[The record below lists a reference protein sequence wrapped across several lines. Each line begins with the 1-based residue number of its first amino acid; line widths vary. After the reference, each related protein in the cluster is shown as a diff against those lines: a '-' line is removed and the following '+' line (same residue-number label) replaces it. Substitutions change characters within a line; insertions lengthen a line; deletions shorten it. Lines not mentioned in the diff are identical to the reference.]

1 MDNSKEAK
9 FLERMTRAFLSLDAE
24 KHVNTKEFNEAVE
37 AILPVF
43 DHLGEMTPFSISCI
57 ALWTVLCFLGQSIF
71 YTL

>member
-1 MDNSKEAK
+1 MDNSKEEK

-43 DHLGEMTPFSISCI
+43 DHLGGVKGSLTAGKSLNYNF
-57 ALWTVLCFLGQSIF
+57 
-71 YTL
+71 